1 MNTPTR
7 HTLSF
12 VILLAGVA
20 FFASLR
26 SDMHPVHQFNRAFA
40 DSAFLMLCLTLAIGP
55 AARFWRGMNALMPL
69 RRELGIWLTVSA
81 AAHVL
86 IYALMAYGGDFVR
99 FFSEIT
105 PHHHSALLRDSAAIA
120 NWIGLVALIYLIILA
135 ITSNDTAM
143 RLLGKGWK
151 FLQQQQSYTLIVLSI
166 LHFAIFVVLVYTEQ
180 FSAISGILW
189 AAAAITLGLQIAG
202 FVRTVIL
209 ARSQPHRQ
217 DIQ

>member
-7 HTLSF
+7 HILSF

-26 SDMHPVHQFNRAFA
+26 SEMHPVHQLNRAFA
-40 DSAFLMLCLTLAIGP
+40 DSAFLMLCLTLSIGP
-55 AARFWRGMNALMPL
+55 AARFWRGLNSLMPL
-69 RRELGIWLTVSA
+69 RRELGLWLTAAA

-86 IYALMAYGGDFVR
+86 IYALIAYEGDFLR
-99 FFSEIT
+99 FFTETT
-105 PHHHSALLRDSAAIA
+105 PHHESALLRSSAAIA
-120 NWIGLVALIYLIILA
+120 NWIGAVALMYLIILA

-151 FLQQQQSYTLIVLSI
+151 FLQQQQSYTLLVLSI
-166 LHFAIFVVLVYTEQ
+166 LHISIFVVLVYTEQ

-189 AAAAITLGLQIAG
+189 VAAAVALGLQIAG
-202 FVRTVIL
+202 FFRTVAL
-209 ARSQPHRQ
+209 ARSHPHRQ
-217 DIQ
+217 DVE